1 MLLSMFTH
9 ATFPCRVS
17 GRLPRLCLLLL
28 WLCCSVPALAQQV
41 FLEDL
46 TSPELRDAIRAGT
59 TTVIVPA
66 GGTEQNGPHM
76 TLGKHNARVRLLA
89 GRIAAALG
97 NTVVAP
103 VLAYVPEGSI
113 APPTA
118 HMRFAGTIS
127 ITDEAFRAT
136 LAAAARSLKQ
146 HGFKDI
152 VLIGDHGGYQ
162 AQLDAVAARLNREWA
177 GSGVRAHFVA
187 AYYRSSQEA
196 YAVALRAKGL
206 TEAQIGAHAGSADTS
221 LQLALAPDSVRA
233 DRIAAAAQGGAQ
245 AGVAGDPRAASAAL
259 GHAGVE
265 LIVQQSTAAIR
276 AAIAAPRP

>member
-1 MLLSMFTH
+1 MPLRALLFVLV
-9 ATFPCRVS
+9 A
-17 GRLPRLCLLLL
+17 CLAGPGARAE
-28 WLCCSVPALAQQV
+28 SVY
-41 FLEDL
+41 LEEL
-46 TSPELRDAIRAGT
+46 TSAELRELVRNGT
-59 TTVIVPA
+59 TTVIIPA

-97 NTVVAP
+97 STVVAP

-113 APPTA
+113 APPAA

-162 AQLDAVAARLNREWA
+162 AQLEAVAARLNREWA
-177 GSGVRAHFVA
+177 GSGTRAHFVA

-233 DRIAAAAQGGAQ
+233 DKIAAAAQGGAQ
-245 AGVAGDPRAASAAL
+245 AGVAGDPRAATAAL
-259 GHAGVE
+259 GQAGAD

>member
-1 MLLSMFTH
+1 MLLSMLAH
-9 ATFPCRVS
+9 LTFPGRVS
-17 GRLPRLCLLLL
+17 GRLPRLCWLLL
-28 WLCCSVPALAQQV
+28 WLCSTMPAQAQQV

-46 TSPELRDAIRAGT
+46 TSPELRAAIRAGT

-89 GRIAAALG
+89 GKIAAALG

-146 HGFKDI
+146 HGFKDV

-162 AQLDAVAARLNREWA
+162 AQLEAVAARLNREWA
-177 GSGVRAHFVA
+177 GSGTRAHFVA

-196 YAVALRAKGL
+196 YAAALRAKGL
-206 TEAQIGAHAGSADTS
+206 TEAQIGTHAGSADTS

-233 DRIAAAAQGGAQ
+233 DKIVAAAQDGAQ

-276 AAIAAPRP
+276 AAVAAPRP